1 MAERGFQR
9 QYRRPSIHRNPAMNR
24 DSSWSNVESAAGLQ
38 SGSTSS
44 AGIGQGAVDEITL
57 LLQRARNGEPEQLD
71 RVFAALYMELRRVAE
86 SRLGSGC
93 QTLTPTALVHEVFLT
108 LRGNESLNLNDRRHF
123 FACAARSM
131 RCIVVDHA
139 RRRSAD
145 RRGGG
150 ATPVTLAILAQA
162 KLQAKLVHYDHSS
175 HLAQND
181 SDQYGDMIASTTGH
195 LSEFGFDQ
203 NVVFDDQ
210 TQLSAAVAN
219 IAKVIDAS
227 TASDPLTF
235 IVAGPFEV
243 TYQGVAAA
251 SADKLQYV
259 TLLSHSTWN
268 EDHEHVPAEHT
279 KDELLADFPAVK
291 FIKISDQNANAFKSS
306 PSAWD
311 WMNAA
316 GADLTWVRGR
326 MVQAEYAEGDN
337 SDAGMAFY
345 LVTGNEKATMN
356 DIKTFFGQ

>member
-1 MAERGFQR
+1 MCVLLGA
-9 QYRRPSIHRNPAMNR
+9 
-24 DSSWSNVESAAGLQ
+24 DLES
-38 SGSTSS
+38 
-44 AGIGQGAVDEITL
+44 
-57 LLQRARNGEPEQLD
+57 
-71 RVFAALYMELRRVAE
+71 
-86 SRLGSGC
+86 
-93 QTLTPTALVHEVFLT
+93 
-108 LRGNESLNLNDRRHF
+108 
-123 FACAARSM
+123 
-131 RCIVVDHA
+131 
-139 RRRSAD
+139 
-145 RRGGG
+145 
-150 ATPVTLAILAQA
+150 AQA

>member
-1 MAERGFQR
+1 MRWLALGMAMALIPLGCG
-9 QYRRPSIHRNPAMNR
+9 SDDDAGG
-24 DSSWSNVESAAGLQ
+24 SASGGSGGASGAGATGGTGGGSAGAGGGSAGTGGGAAGA
-38 SGSTSS
+38 GGGS
-44 AGIGQGAVDEITL
+44 AG
-57 LLQRARNGEPEQLD
+57 
-71 RVFAALYMELRRVAE
+71 AAGDDCNTTAE
-86 SRLGSGC
+86 CKQKYGSGATDC
-93 QTLTPTALVHEVFLT
+93 
-108 LRGNESLNLNDRRHF
+108 LNSQSDQSVCMCGTSPCTQGGFSGRI
-123 FACAARSM
+123 A
-131 RCIVVDHA
+131 V
-139 RRRSAD
+139 SAD
-145 RRGGG
+145 GNFHDRDDIG